1 MAQEAQQTDAEQFES
16 QHELY
21 MDEVAPSIWLGEK
34 RAAYDAELETLKKHN
49 ICGIVSIGY
58 YQEFWKFRE
67 KPKHLLLNIEDSPYV
82 FITDYMNEVFKF
94 IDDTLKVGQQAVLI
108 HCEQG
113 RSRSGAMVIAY
124 LMKKYKQSYPETL
137 NKVLL
142 HRKRVMPN
150 IGFQIQLRTFGK
162 YGWNTQLAYSDKIDI
177 DKELQTALKN
187 LAHQVSRLQLDIRS
201 SEKIFV
207 TFDTKDL
214 SKKRLVRIGLGNDDL
229 SQYRKEWVL
238 LVFLCHQFQLYK
250 IHVHN
255 SIITILHILGEMYF
269 EDLVKTFIEV
279 FQNNEPAVSNG
290 IVASVAAAAAQQ
302 N

>member
-1 MAQEAQQTDAEQFES
+1 MAASEQQNGSSSFEGR
-16 QHELY
+16 HELY
-21 MDEVAPSIWLGEK
+21 MDEVAPNIWLGEK
-34 RAAYDAELETLKKHN
+34 RAAFDTELDTLKRNN
-49 ICGIVSIGY
+49 IQGIVSIGY
-58 YQEFWKFRE
+58 YQEFWKFRD

-82 FITDYMNEVFKF
+82 FITDYFNEVFKF
-94 IDDTLKVGQQAVLI
+94 IDSTLNDSGSSVLI

-137 NKVLL
+137 NKVLIN
-142 HRKRVMPN
+142 RKRVMPN

-162 YGWNTQLAYSDKIDI
+162 YQWNTTLKYSDKLIDI

-207 TFDTKDL
+207 TFDTKDID
-214 SKKRLVRIGLGNDDL
+214 KKRLVRIGLGNDDL

-250 IHVHN
+250 INVHN

-269 EDLVKTFIEV
+269 EDLVNTFIEV
-279 FQNNEPAVSNG
+279 FQQKNNNKDKNIKSD
-290 IVASVAAAAAQQ
+290 
-302 N
+302 

>member
-1 MAQEAQQTDAEQFES
+1 M
-16 QHELY
+16 
-21 MDEVAPSIWLGEK
+21 
-34 RAAYDAELETLKKHN
+34 
-49 ICGIVSIGY
+49 
-58 YQEFWKFRE
+58 
-67 KPKHLLLNIEDSPYV
+67 LLNIDDSPYV
-82 FITDYMNEVFKF
+82 FITDYFDEVFKF
-94 IDDTLKVGQQAVLI
+94 IDATIMNKGNSKRSVLV

-137 NKVLL
+137 NKVLV

-162 YGWNTQLAYSDKIDI
+162 YGWDTNLKYPKAINI

-207 TFDTKDL
+207 TFDAKNID
-214 SKKRLVRIGLGNDDL
+214 KQRLVRIGLGNEDL

-238 LVFLCHQFQLYK
+238 LVFLCHQFQLYN
-250 IHVHN
+250 IGVHN

-269 EDLVKTFIEV
+269 EDLVKTFLEV
-279 FQNNEPAVSNG
+279 FEPINNK
-290 IVASVAAAAAQQ
+290 
-302 N
+302 

>member
-1 MAQEAQQTDAEQFES
+1 MMAQKLTNKEEIFEAA
-16 QHELY
+16 HELY

-34 RAAYDAELETLKKHN
+34 RAAHDAEIETLKKHN
-49 ICGIVSIGY
+49 ICGVVSIGY
-58 YQEFWKFRE
+58 YQEWWQFRE
-67 KPKHLLLNIEDSPYV
+67 NPKHLILPIEDSPYV
-82 FITDYMNEVFKF
+82 FITDYFSEVFKF
-94 IDDTLKVGQQAVLI
+94 IDDMLSKRGKVLV

-137 NKVLL
+137 NKVLV

-162 YGWNTQLAYSDKIDI
+162 YGWNTTLKYSDKLIDI

-207 TFDTKDL
+207 TFDTKDID
-214 SKKRLVRIGLGNDDL
+214 KPRLVRIGLGNDDL

-250 IHVHN
+250 IGVHN

-269 EDLVKTFIEV
+269 EDLVNTFIEV
-279 FQNNEPAVSNG
+279 FEPVTK
-290 IVASVAAAAAQQ
+290 
-302 N
+302 